1 MSYNSKDRTSY
12 VYRTLKSQNA
22 NVKVLE
28 NSSHEDLMFVSEDTI
43 DLGRANL
50 GTGGFYDYILNN
62 ITEEFQFYGIFNN
75 DIFNIS
81 DNFIEEHLANFGEEV
96 GIIHSQLDDQIFKIR
111 QIQYLLTSNNCSSSY
126 SFVENVIP
134 FYNYKL
140 LKHYSNLLTKP
151 IKQHFYG
158 CMDIILSNISNE
170 IGLQNIIINNCIA
183 SHERSGVRK
192 SISGNYE
199 DYEKNGTKD
208 YQDFLQRNP
217 NLIIYS

>member
-28 NSSHEDLMFVSEDTI
+28 NSSHEDLMFASEDTI

-140 LKHYSNLLTKP
+140 LKYYSNLLTKP

-199 DYEKNGTKD
+199 DYKKNGTKD